1 MAGRFRRAAVAAL
14 ASMAILA
21 TPGMALAAGD
31 AGASMSTSGITR
43 ASSSRYS
50 IEDLRGIMVY
60 FVDSSEGMTYE
71 GGIPCP
77 GFDIH
82 KFDYEYVKGTNDFY
96 MSGIPIG
103 WDVQYGTDTRA
114 YITLT
119 SPDGGFSVTY
129 TFRQPDFEYSFD
141 QLASVVMY
149 VDGEP
154 WSGWDYRTTWYD
166 ADAVPEGVISFTGLP
181 KGWSVSGKTVV
192 EDGIPCTMVYFLT
205 PGATVSPWPTYM
217 FDGAGHS
224 WSAATVKPS
233 TDGRVP
239 VLRLYNPNSGE
250 HLYTMDEVEY
260 AHLVSIGWNGENLA
274 FYARPKDG
282 SMGGYEVHRLYNRYS
297 GRHHLTASVSERDA
311 LVRMG
316 WTYEGVAFR
325 YADTDTTIWR
335 GYNQYADD
343 HLWTTSR
350 HELDVA
356 VSNGWNDEGIA
367 YGVGAKTDVD

>member
-1 MAGRFRRAAVAAL
+1 
-14 ASMAILA
+14 
-21 TPGMALAAGD
+21 MALAAGGT
-31 AGASMSTSGITR
+31 GASMSTSGITR
-43 ASSSRYS
+43 AASSGYS
-50 IEDLRGIMVY
+50 IEDLQGLQVFFTNRTNGVA
-60 FVDSSEGMTYE
+60 YE

-82 KFDYEYVKGTNDFY
+82 KFEYEHVTGTNDFY
-96 MSGIPIG
+96 VKGTPFG
-103 WDVQYGTDTRA
+103 WGFSYGTIGAKGYFTVIA
-114 YITLT
+114 
-119 SPDGGFSVTY
+119 PDDSISFTYYFS
-129 TFRQPDFEYSFD
+129 QPGFEYSKSD
-141 QLASVVMY
+141 LAGVVMY

-154 WSGWDYRTTWYD
+154 WSGWDYRNTWYK
-166 ADAVPEGVISFTGLP
+166 AGSVPEGVISFTGLP
-181 KGWSVSGKTVV
+181 EGWWV
-192 EDGIPCTMVYFLT
+192 EAENGNDDGVDLLRIQFRT
-205 PGATVSPWPTYM
+205 PGSVASAFPSYT

-250 HLYTMDEVEY
+250 HLYTMDGVEY

-325 YADTDTTIWR
+325 YADTDATIWR